1 MSTRRVKIIPPELD
15 ELSTSLP
22 RAHARGSDRY
32 TPLVRTLGIDPGLR
46 LTGYA
51 CLEHAG
57 ADQPTLV
64 EAGVFRL
71 TQRSHA
77 DDDEAGPK
85 GAASV
90 SARLVELD
98 RDFREAL
105 DRLKPDTVAV
115 ESLFA
120 HYKHPATAIVMG
132 HARGVLLLAI
142 RQAGCRLVELKPN
155 EVKKSLTGHGHASK
169 AQMQAAVQ
177 AEFNLGEPPEPP
189 DVADA
194 IAIALCAARRAVWE
208 TV

>member
-1 MSTRRVKIIPPELD
+1 MRV
-15 ELSTSLP
+15 
-22 RAHARGSDRY
+22 
-32 TPLVRTLGIDPGLR
+32 LGVDPGLR

-51 CLEHAG
+51 CLDAAEG
-57 ADQPTLV
+57 APETPALV

-71 TQRSHA
+71 TQRNHA
-77 DDDEAGPK
+77 DDDDAGPK
-85 GAASV
+85 TAASV

-98 RDFREAL
+98 RDFRDAL
-105 DRLKPDTVAV
+105 ERLEPEVVAV

-142 RQAGCRLVELKPN
+142 RQAGRRLVELKPN

-169 AQMQAAVQ
+169 AQMQSAVQ
-177 AEFNLGEPPEPP
+177 QVFALPEPPSPP

-194 IAIALCAARRAVWE
+194 IAIALCAARRAVWQE
-208 TV
+208 V

>member
-1 MSTRRVKIIPPELD
+1 MRV
-15 ELSTSLP
+15 
-22 RAHARGSDRY
+22 
-32 TPLVRTLGIDPGLR
+32 LGVDPGLR

-51 CLEHAG
+51 CLDAG
-57 ADQPTLV
+57 GVSAETPTLV

-71 TQRSHA
+71 AQRAHA
-77 DDDEAGPK
+77 DDEDAGPK
-85 GAASV
+85 TAASV

-105 DRLKPDTVAV
+105 ERLGPGVVAV

-169 AQMQAAVQ
+169 AQMQSAVQ
-177 AEFNLGEPPEPP
+177 QAFGLAEAPNPP

-194 IAIALCAARRAVWE
+194 IAIALCAARRGVWDL
-208 TV
+208 V

>member
-1 MSTRRVKIIPPELD
+1 MRIFGV
-15 ELSTSLP
+15 
-22 RAHARGSDRY
+22 
-32 TPLVRTLGIDPGLR
+32 DPGLR

-51 CLEHAG
+51 CLGCSPDAPLT
-57 ADQPTLV
+57 PTLI

-71 TQRSHA
+71 AQRSTTKDA
-77 DDDEAGPK
+77 AGVTTST
-85 GAASV
+85 AASV

-105 DRLKPDTVAV
+105 DRLKPDIVAV

-142 RQAGCRLVELKPN
+142 KHAGCQLVELKPN

-169 AQMQAAVQ
+169 SQMQSAVQ
-177 AEFNLGEPPEPP
+177 SVFGLAEPP
-189 DVADA
+189 DPPDIADA
-194 IAIALCAARRAVWE
+194 IAIALCAATRSAVAE
-208 TV
+208 V